1 MISRSEIKTLLKREP
16 AFDDIKL
23 SLRAIP
29 KIPKGMVKETRE
41 VIAIARKFNQEVV
54 RPSALALDRKMQE
67 NPDHIEWDLVKK
79 ANDWGFY
86 TMWIPK
92 IFGGKGY
99 SLSSIAHFSE
109 EIASECLSMVNMIGA
124 HYLGYAT
131 LCATW
136 NMKLI
141 DEISRDIVKGEK
153 AGNPTVMTL
162 AITEPGAGTDM
173 EEVELTKKGNITCH
187 AKRVDGGYLLNGTKV
202 FITDGHV
209 GTWHMVVAYSDLKNP
224 TDTPVLLAVKTGSK
238 GFSFGKNERKM
249 GVKGAVASELIF
261 KDCFVPDQYVGINRE
276 AILKNTRSVSVT
288 LMNVIDYV
296 VSASRPVIASFGVG
310 AARGAFQEALSF
322 ALNTEMNG
330 KLLINHE
337 WAQSRL
343 AEMYKNVALG
353 RLAYT
358 EANYANSMEGLFG
371 IVEYKPLYYM
381 YKLIPSF
388 MFEKIAPSLMKS
400 RFATWL
406 ARKVFFDLQ
415 TDGNMHRTSGWASL
429 AKFAGTDAGVK
440 NCQMAVEL
448 MGQAG
453 LRHDRRVEK
462 LLRDA
467 KLLQIYEG
475 TNQLNRINLFK
486 CLIGRNF
493 PQVKVFEQE

>member
-1 MISRSEIKTLLKREP
+1 MISRLEIKRFLEKEP

-23 SLRAIP
+23 GLRAIR
-29 KIPKGMVKETRE
+29 KIPKGLEQETRE
-41 VIAIARKFNQEVV
+41 VIAIARKFNEEVV
-54 RPSALALDRKMQE
+54 RPSALVLDRKMQE

-79 ANDWGFY
+79 ANEWGFY
-86 TMWIPK
+86 TLWIPK

-99 SLSSIAHFSE
+99 SLSTIAPFSE
-109 EIASECLSMVNMIGA
+109 EIASECLAMVNIIGA

-141 DEISRDIVKGEK
+141 DEISRDIVEGEK
-153 AGNPTVMTL
+153 MGRPTVMTL
-162 AITEPGAGTDM
+162 AITEPSAGTDA
-173 EEVELTKKGNITCH
+173 EEVALANKGTLTCH
-187 AKRVDGGYLLNGTKV
+187 AEKVGGGYLLNGSKV

-209 GTWHMVVAYSDLKNP
+209 GTWHMVVAYSDLANP
-224 TDTPVLLAVKTGSK
+224 SENFVIMAVKTGSK
-238 GFSFGKNERKM
+238 GFTFGKNERKM

-261 KDCFVPDQYVGINRE
+261 KDCFVPDRNLGINRE
-276 AILKNTRSVSVT
+276 EALKNKRPVSDT
-288 LMNVIDYV
+288 CMNIIDYV

-310 AARGAFQEALSF
+310 VARGAFQEALSF
-322 ALNTEMNG
+322 ALTTEING
-330 KLLINHE
+330 KLLINQE

-358 EANYANSMEGLFG
+358 DANWANTMDGMFR
-371 IVEYKPLYYM
+371 IVEYKPLYYL
-381 YKLIPSF
+381 YKLTPAVVF
-388 MFEKIAPSLMKS
+388 RKMAPSLLG
-400 RFATWL
+400 RPFASWL
-406 ARKVFFDLQ
+406 ARKVFFDFQ
-415 TDGNMHRTSGWASL
+415 KEAHMHRTSGWASL
-429 AKFAGTDAGVK
+429 AKFTGTDAGVK

-486 CLIGRNF
+486 CLIGRNH
-493 PQVKVFEQE
+493 PQVRVFEHE